1 MNFSDQLVV
10 KLKPLYND
18 VHNLNVI
25 TSDRFQISI
34 IYLSAKAKHMKKF
47 ILSAIISMSLLGPLM
62 SQTTLDTAL
71 NFTVK
76 DVNGI
81 NIELFDI
88 LDEGKIVVIDFF
100 STA

>member
-1 MNFSDQLVV
+1 
-10 KLKPLYND
+10 
-18 VHNLNVI
+18 
-25 TSDRFQISI
+25 
-34 IYLSAKAKHMKKF
+34 
-47 ILSAIISMSLLGPLM
+47 MSVFFTVSVF

-76 DVNGI
+76 DVSGVNW
-81 NIELFDI
+81 ELFEI